1 MKLLHVELH
10 VEAQQ
15 KYAHHLQLFIK
26 IKRSS
31 NRSLDYAGESLLYF
45 NWKSILFLVTWT
57 GKFTKKP
64 PAYKVS
70 EVH

>member
-1 MKLLHVELH
+1 MKLLKVELH

-45 NWKSILFLVTWT
+45 NWKSILFLVT
-57 GKFTKKP
+57 
-64 PAYKVS
+64 
-70 EVH
+70 